1 MYLPAMPF
9 KENNY
14 ENRQQTYYCDDRR
27 SCLDGL
33 LGAGCLSETGDSQAN
48 TEQVSVASGQN
59 DPYVSDD
66 ACLGCHGGTY
76 ESVAARTESY
86 GDSNPHDSVHG
97 GYLSCNVCHARGNE
111 VTSNYCL
118 ECHDWPRDLDCN
130 PYD

>member
-1 MYLPAMPF
+1 MRIDSKRTIAMIAGVALTACLGLAACSA
-9 KENNY
+9 ENTGSN
-14 ENRQQTYYCDDRR
+14 
-27 SCLDGL
+27 
-33 LGAGCLSETGDSQAN
+33 LSETGDSQAN

-97 GYLSCNVCHARGNE
+97 GYLSCNVCHARGNA